1 MIYMKLAKYLAIA
14 GILSP
19 IVYTVAWI
27 IGGFIVPGYDHIK
40 NDVSSLYAVGAYNRP
55 LFVALFISAAALL
68 FISSILIHWG
78 INEGE
83 GLIVGPIVYA
93 LGALIGLIVSIFF
106 PLDEGGETTTIFGK
120 LHLILIVIAGILVMA
135 SMILFW
141 FRTRKL
147 EGWKFFNWFSI
158 IIVPITIITLVL
170 SIVFAGGPYM
180 GLVERFM
187 VTAYEIYYFV
197 ISLMI
202 FIKN

>member
-1 MIYMKLAKYLAIA
+1 MKLAKYLAIP
-14 GILSP
+14 GMLSP
-19 IVYTVAWI
+19 IIYTIAWI
-27 IGGFIVPGYDHIK
+27 IGGIIVSGYNHIRD
-40 NDVSSLYAVGAYNRP
+40 DVSSLYAVGAPSRP

-68 FISSILIHWG
+68 FISSLLIHWG
-78 INEGE
+78 INKGD
-83 GLIVGPIVYA
+83 GLIVGPILYV
-93 LGALIGLIVSIFF
+93 LGTLIGLVVSIFF
-106 PLDEGGETTTIFGK
+106 PLDEGGEMTTIFGK
-120 LHLILIVIAGILVMA
+120 LHLILIVISGILVLA
-135 SMILFW
+135 SMVFFW
-141 FRTRKL
+141 LRTKKL
-147 EGWKFFNWFSI
+147 EDWKFFSWFSI